1 MLPSGTELIRTPHH
15 QFARRLVFC
24 VGRVT
29 KGARVLCGSF
39 FGFSHALGRW
49 QAAGSWKG
57 FRDSGR

>member
-29 KGARVLCGSF
+29 KGARVFFMRASTF
-39 FGFSHALGRW
+39 SSFGFSHAPGR
-49 QAAGSWKG
+49 